1 MLKYI
6 FRRVLWFFPVI
17 IAVSFITFSLMH
29 LTPGGPWDA
38 SPKPLAPA
46 TRVAMA
52 KAFGLDKPFLEQYFI
67 YMTNALHGDLGV
79 PYHGTRN
86 VTQLI
91 QDGLPVTGGLG
102 LFALIF
108 SILIGVPLGVL
119 AALRHNGF
127 IDNLTRFVV
136 TVGTS
141 IPRFVIGIFIILVF
155 GVFLGLIRIQFS
167 RTDWTTWIA
176 PALLLALGP
185 ISAIMRLTRSSVL
198 EVLSEDYIRTA
209 RAKGLRPSVVN
220 YRHVLRNALIPVVTL
235 LGPLA
240 ADLVTGSFI
249 VEYLFTIP
257 GIGRLTVQSVG
268 ARDWPVFLGLTLF
281 YALIVIIFNLVVDL
295 TYSFLDPRIAYG

>member
-6 FRRVLWFFPVI
+6 LRRVLWFFPVI
-17 IAVSFITFSLMH
+17 IAVTFITFTLIH
-29 LTPGGPWDA
+29 FTPGGPWDA
-38 SPKPLAPA
+38 SPKPLAPS
-46 TRVAMA
+46 TRIAMA
-52 KAFGLDKPFLEQYFI
+52 KAFGLDKPFLEQYWI
-67 YMTNALHGDLGV
+67 YMTNALQGNLGV
-79 PYHGTRN
+79 PYRGTRS
-86 VTQLI
+86 VAQQI
-91 QDGLPVTGGLG
+91 QDGLPVTAGLG

-108 SILIGVPLGVL
+108 SIVIGVPLGIL

-127 IDNLTRFVV
+127 IDNLTRFIV

-141 IPRFVIGIFIILVF
+141 IPRFVIGIFIIVIF
-155 GVFLGLIRIQFS
+155 GVLLGLIKIHFS

-198 EVLSEDYIRTA
+198 EVLTEDYIRTA
-209 RAKGLRPSVVN
+209 RAKGLRPSAIN
-220 YRHVLRNALIPVVTL
+220 YGHVLRNALIPVITL

-249 VEYLFTIP
+249 VESIFSVP
-257 GIGRLTVQSVG
+257 GIGQLTVQSVT

-281 YALIVIIFNLVVDL
+281 YALIVIVFNLIVDL
-295 TYSFLDPRIAYG
+295 TYSFLDPRIAYS